1 MTDFPMTP
9 GSLWQVKLKKMTKPA
24 NSTPNYSTTVEPT
37 SPAPATNVLILNNE
51 EDINLPIMTDVSGT
65 DTKIRN
71 FVFGENTSVYG
82 SCSITWQGEMF
93 VLGGRNDPRQ
103 ISRVTE

>member
-1 MTDFPMTP
+1 M
-9 GSLWQVKLKKMTKPA
+9 LLVNLQ
-24 NSTPNYSTTVEPT
+24 NSAPDYSTTREPT
-37 SPAPATNVLILNNE
+37 SPAPLTNILILNTE
-51 EDINLPIMTDVSGT
+51 EDANLPIITDLSGA
-65 DTKIRN
+65 DKKIRN